1 MVICGADHWHTAAKR
16 ANSSACAAPVASMR
30 AASSGRASWGE
41 SWAKGE
47 GLSQLTLTLT
57 LALALA
63 LTLTKH
69 LVQSRDDLSRRSDV
83 TAGREQ
89 PQPPALE
96 HVASDHERARGE
108 GAQVAVVS
116 PRAGRGLG
124 SGLGLRLVARVS
136 VGGNKRSSPAEKV
149 RDGPVSR
156 TVEEQPDR
164 ALGLRVMLQHE
175 HHAAVQVRLL
185 DEERVRLSEED
196 AALLRHR
203 KLVDPPFVAGGLGR
217 SGLEV
222 NV

>member
-1 MVICGADHWHTAAKR
+1 M
-16 ANSSACAAPVASMR
+16 
-30 AASSGRASWGE
+30 
-41 SWAKGE
+41 
-47 GLSQLTLTLT
+47 
-57 LALALA
+57 
-63 LTLTKH
+63 
-69 LVQSRDDLSRRSDV
+69 
-83 TAGREQ
+83 
-89 PQPPALE
+89 
-96 HVASDHERARGE
+96 
-108 GAQVAVVS
+108 
-116 PRAGRGLG
+116 
-124 SGLGLRLVARVS
+124 ARVS
-136 VGGNKRSSPAEKV
+136 VRGNERSSPAEKV

-222 NV
+222 NVWLGCR